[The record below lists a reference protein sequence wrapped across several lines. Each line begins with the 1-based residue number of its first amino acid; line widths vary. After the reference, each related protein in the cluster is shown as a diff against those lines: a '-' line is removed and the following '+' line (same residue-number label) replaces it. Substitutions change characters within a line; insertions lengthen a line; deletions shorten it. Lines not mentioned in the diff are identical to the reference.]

1 MWGDNESPYVTVATS
16 RVEVN
21 VGSSQVQA
29 LVDKGSEINVMS
41 MSCYQPVCANN
52 GRDYGVATLADGAA
66 MVDAGG
72 HKNPFVGY
80 CLIPITVG
88 VIETKAIVFLLEN
101 CTFDL
106 LLGKPYAA
114 SVGMV
119 EQTNEDGS
127 SSITIHSKERDTQMT
142 IVTAPKHNPRNDK
155 TLPTSNGGL
164 STNSASVI
172 LPYLNLNKEIK
183 HYFGSSFKA
192 KYKPVAKRVKP
203 VSPGQTSRDSPF
215 AWTHANEELLTNP
228 PHIDEWM
235 LDIAKRARDRT
246 TIRITPERLE
256 TMNIGAPGFL
266 SSEEQSLVELVVL
279 ANDNAFS
286 FETSEIGLIKDEVI
300 PPYQIKTIPH
310 QAFQSKS
317 YPVPNAFFPA
327 VKDMLRDKLNSK
339 MLEPSNGPY
348 SNPFFVLPKA
358 VGHPRLLIDMQRVN
372 AVTIRDAMQPPVIE
386 DIVERAA
393 GCPILFILDA
403 HSGYDQRQLA
413 LESRDLTAFQS
424 PFCQLRNTRSPQG
437 ATNSVPDFQRTNTAI
452 FSGLL
457 A

>member
-1 MWGDNESPYVTVATS
+1 
-16 RVEVN
+16 
-21 VGSSQVQA
+21 
-29 LVDKGSEINVMS
+29 
-41 MSCYQPVCANN
+41 
-52 GRDYGVATLADGAA
+52 
-66 MVDAGG
+66 
-72 HKNPFVGY
+72 
-80 CLIPITVG
+80 
-88 VIETKAIVFLLEN
+88 
-101 CTFDL
+101 
-106 LLGKPYAA
+106 
-114 SVGMV
+114 
-119 EQTNEDGS
+119 
-127 SSITIHSKERDTQMT
+127 
-142 IVTAPKHNPRNDK
+142 
-155 TLPTSNGGL
+155 
-164 STNSASVI
+164 
-172 LPYLNLNKEIK
+172 
-183 HYFGSSFKA
+183 
-192 KYKPVAKRVKP
+192 
-203 VSPGQTSRDSPF
+203 
-215 AWTHANEELLTNP
+215 
-228 PHIDEWM
+228 M

-256 TMNIGAPGFL
+256 TMKIGAPGFL

-286 FETSEIGLIKDEVI
+286 FGTSEIGLIKDEVI

-317 YPVPNAFFPA
+317 YPVPNALFPA

-393 GCPILFILDA
+393 GCPILSILDA

-424 PFCQLRNTRSPQG
+424 PFGQLRNTRSPQG

-457 A
+457 ESIITVFVDDVSVLPNRKVKDETLVAP